1 MFRYKLNILQVQ
13 NSASFTVKKLLVL
26 CITLN
31 LIGINHK
38 ASSTTNILDIKSTS
52 EPIVLENSL
61 LWKIERSDRPVSYLF
76 GTFHLLPL
84 NDFELSD
91 KVLTAFELTD
101 QLILEIDLNDP
112 AMQQEFMQ
120 HVTRDDTLSLEKALS
135 PTDFNKL
142 NTILTQAF
150 GMNAKMV
157 NRWHPAMVGT
167 FLIKH
172 FIDGTPASYDA
183 ALLEM
188 ANNKNREA
196 LGLETVEEQLHIF
209 DQIPYNDQIKDLEE
223 MLNDEAKVKRI
234 FSKMVATYKKEDIN
248 GLLDLFLELNDDENK
263 RELLLNKRN
272 RSWINRIDS
281 LTVESPSFV
290 AVGAGHLGGTHGLI
304 NLLRQEGFKVT
315 PVK

>member
-1 MFRYKLNILQVQ
+1 MFRYKLNNLQVQ
-13 NSASFTVKKLLVL
+13 NSASSAVKKFLVL
-26 CITLN
+26 CIIFSV
-31 LIGINHK
+31 IGMNYN
-38 ASSTTNILDIKSTS
+38 ASSSTNIIDIKRTS
-52 EPIVLENSL
+52 ERIVLENSL
-61 LWKIERSDRPVSYLF
+61 LWKIEKSDRPSSYLF

-84 NDFELSD
+84 SDFEISD
-91 KVLTAFELTD
+91 RVLTAFELTD

-112 AMQQEFMQ
+112 AMQREFMQ
-120 HVTRDDTLSLEKALS
+120 HVTRDDTLTLENALS

-150 GMNAKMV
+150 GMNAQMV

-172 FIDGTPASYDA
+172 FIEGAPASYDA

-209 DQIPYNDQIKDLEE
+209 DQIPYSDQIKDLNE

-248 GLLDLFLELNDDENK
+248 GLLDLFLELNDTEKK

-272 RSWINRIDS
+272 RTWISRIDS
-281 LTVESPSFV
+281 LTVANSSFV
-290 AVGAGHLGGTHGLI
+290 AVGAGHLGGKHGLI